1 MHALGAVA
9 RIGVLGI
16 PTEKSRDGPL
26 LHAHAGVA
34 NQLCPVLPPKQD
46 VLRHQGRSPTEG
58 QWHCLQDKQD
68 VFSVVGDTWT
78 LQLRQGEGDGVW
90 AYY

>member
-9 RIGVLGI
+9 RNSVLGS

-26 LHAHAGVA
+26 HHAHAGVA
-34 NQLCPVLPPKQD
+34 NQLCPALPPKQD

-58 QWHCLQDKQD
+58 QFTNFFKY
-68 VFSVVGDTWT
+68 
-78 LQLRQGEGDGVW
+78 LRSAGFRSEDFGSRGSHFITFKN
-90 AYY
+90 